1 MAINGNSASSESTTL
16 VQMRLLP
23 RTMERINHLSEI
35 TGTTNRTQLVAS
47 SIELA
52 EELMSNAKGGGK
64 IYIEHPDGSKERI
77 KIIGL

>member
-1 MAINGNSASSESTTL
+1 
-16 VQMRLLP
+16 MRLLP

-52 EELMSNAKGGGK
+52 EELMSNAKKGGK
-64 IYIEHPDGSKERI
+64 IYIEQPDGSKERI